1 MNTADWYS
9 PSTPVS
15 QLSDSYQIQQHDD
28 QVTLSSPTGLSALNM
43 RPVGLM
49 ITTTNNR
56 NSPMEADMPTDPLY
70 SDISETDDA
79 RAETHMLVDSM
90 SDANQFISTVLN
102 SDDDNAQSD
111 PLHQGVFAHDNQQP
125 GPAQPRAL
133 ANNCQSDCGR
143 NYQMR
148 NHKPLGYLDPLE
160 LISNLSRIE
169 PIIETTLSHNDPI
182 LAVEPPNEFA
192 DLPNIQSAQ
201 LPTNE
206 QRGVQRI
213 ELIDSEDDLLDDS
226 VPGQY
231 FDC

>member
-43 RPVGLM
+43 RPVDLM
-49 ITTTNNR
+49 ITTTNNT
-56 NSPMEADMPTDPLY
+56 NSPMEADMPTETLY

-111 PLHQGVFAHDNQQP
+111 PIQQP
-125 GPAQPRAL
+125 GPAQPRVL
-133 ANNCQSDCGR
+133 ADNSQSGPAR

-169 PIIETTLSHNDPI
+169 PIIETILSNNDPI

-201 LPTNE
+201 LRTNE
-206 QRGVQRI
+206 QRGTQQRGVQRI
-213 ELIDSEDDLLDDS
+213 EHIDSDDDLLDDS